1 MPLLLRP
8 IPWIVAAL
16 AALGIIGMQLI
27 GGGGRPIFPLLV
39 CYLPVLAS
47 GLLAIPLIVT
57 RSPSA
62 SISSSRAYSD
72 DPRGIP
78 LLAALVVGLYLV
90 IRTCFGGDPG
100 LREYELLRLAGVL
113 AVYLVMACAVCSR
126 GPRLL
131 FITLILASAFLQ
143 TGIEFYQFFCDA
155 SWSLIREAL
164 PWLAFHYPVTVG
176 SYANKNHLAWLL
188 GDAALFALALCCW
201 GRCRWTTRGL
211 LLYCFLF
218 FSAGVGLSLSRGGVV
233 ALGGGLV
240 VFALL
245 SLLILLAS
253 GNFRALLV
261 GSLGGLILAIFCG
274 AAAVLLSGNLAVQ
287 SRMQGLWMDTYRED
301 LWRAAIHDLG
311 VAPFLGLGAG
321 SFQWSARLMMPF
333 ESLLAHNDFAQL
345 LSEYGLIGA
354 LLLLV
359 FLTVHFRVGARRLL
373 QVKGDSSHDGEG
385 VALWSDSRAIL
396 LGALAVAAAQVIHSF
411 FDFNMHLAANALL
424 AGACFGLLC
433 NPSSPRS
440 GRGSQSGAGW
450 ARRTGALS
458 LTALCALMLV
468 VMQRSWIRER
478 GFFEAERLSK
488 KLSATAGNI
497 LESPEAVADGVR
509 HAQAALDA
517 VPCSS
522 RYAAILF
529 DLQWRRILCA
539 DPTLSEPGATLDLK
553 QRLTRV
559 VASDP
564 GDWFARMCLGDV
576 LARLGDE
583 TGARTAFLGAMQ
595 RLPLYAIVYEEY
607 GLVLEGEG
615 EGAEAE
621 HYYRVAGGFQGA
633 GDLRQR
639 LQRLESRKK
648 ERGDRFPSLTKLSLN
663 QALPKVFLKCF
674 K

>member
-1 MPLLLRP
+1 MPLLLRSL
-8 IPWIVAAL
+8 PWIVSAL

-27 GGGGRPIFPLLV
+27 GGGGRPMFPLLV

-47 GLLAIPLIVT
+47 GLLAILLIVT
-57 RSPSA
+57 RSLSA
-62 SISSSRAYSD
+62 STPSSRAYID

-78 LLAALVVGLYLV
+78 LLAALAVGLYLL

-131 FITLILASAFLQ
+131 FLSLMMAAAFVQ
-143 TGIEFYQFFCDA
+143 TGIEFYQLFCDA
-155 SWSLIREAL
+155 SWSPISEAF

-176 SYANKNHLAWLL
+176 TYANKNHLAWLL
-188 GDAALFALALCCW
+188 GDAALFALALSFW

-233 ALGGGLV
+233 ALVGGLV
-240 VFALL
+240 VFVLL

-253 GNFRALLV
+253 GNSRALLA
-261 GSLGGLILAIFCG
+261 GSLAGLMLAVVGGAG
-274 AAAVLLSGNLAVQ
+274 AVLLSENLSVQ
-287 SRMQGLWMDTYRED
+287 SRMQGLWIDTYRED

-321 SFQWSARLMMPF
+321 SFQWSARLMMPQ

-359 FLTVHFRVGARRLL
+359 FLTAHFRVGARRLL
-373 QVKGDSSHDGEG
+373 QVKGDSIHDGNG
-385 VALWSDSRAIL
+385 AALWSDSRAIL
-396 LGALAVAAAQVIHSF
+396 LGAFAVAVAEVIHSF

-433 NPSSPRS
+433 NPSLPRS
-440 GRGSQSGAGW
+440 GVGSQSGAGW
-450 ARRTGALS
+450 ARWTGALS

-468 VMQRSWIRER
+468 VMERSWNRER
-478 GFFEAERLSK
+478 GFCKAERLSK
-488 KLSATAGNI
+488 KLCATAGNTPFS
-497 LESPEAVADGVR
+497 LEGVPEGVR

-517 VPCSS
+517 VPSSS
-522 RYAAILF
+522 RYAAVLW

-539 DPTLSEPGATLDLK
+539 DPTLSEPEATLDLK
-553 QRLTRV
+553 HRLSRV
-559 VASDP
+559 VAHDP
-564 GDWFARMCLGDV
+564 GDWYARMCLGDV

-583 TGARTAFLGAMQ
+583 TGARIAFLGAMQ
-595 RLPLYAIVYEEY
+595 RLPLYAIVYEEF
-607 GLVLEGEG
+607 GFVLEGLG
-615 EGAEAE
+615 EEAEAE
-621 HYYRVAGGFQGA
+621 HYYHVAGRMQGA

-639 LQRLESRKK
+639 LQRLESRNRK
-648 ERGDRFPSLTKLSLN
+648 R
-663 QALPKVFLKCF
+663 
-674 K
+674 

>member
-1 MPLLLRP
+1 MPLPLRP
-8 IPWIVAAL
+8 LPWIVAAL
-16 AALGIIGMQLI
+16 AAVGIIGMQLI
-27 GGGGRPIFPLLV
+27 GGGGRPIFPLLF

-47 GLLAIPLIVT
+47 GLLAIPLVLT
-57 RSPSA
+57 GA
-62 SISSSRAYSD
+62 FSSSTHSFRAYSD

-78 LLAALVVGLYLV
+78 LLAALGLGIYLL

-100 LREYELLRLAGVL
+100 LREYELMRLAGVL
-113 AVYLVMACAVCSR
+113 MVYLVMACAVCSR

-131 FITLILASAFLQ
+131 FITLILASAFVQ
-143 TGIEFYQFFCDA
+143 ACVEFYQLFCDA
-155 SWSLIREAL
+155 SWSPFREVF
-164 PWLAFHYPVTVG
+164 PWLAYHYPVTVG
-176 SYANKNHLAWLL
+176 TYANKNHLAWLL
-188 GDAALFALALCCW
+188 GDAALFALALFCW

-218 FSAGVGLSLSRGGVV
+218 FSAAVGLSLSRGGVV
-233 ALGGGLV
+233 SLGVGLGL
-240 VFALL
+240 FALL

-253 GNFRALLV
+253 GNSRGLLV
-261 GSLGGLILAIFCG
+261 GSMAGLMLAVVGG
-274 AAAVLLSGNLAVQ
+274 AAAAFLSGNLAVQ

-311 VAPFLGLGAG
+311 AAPFLGLGAG
-321 SFQWSARLMMPF
+321 SFQWSARLMMPY

-359 FLTVHFRVGARRLL
+359 FLTVHFRVGAHPLL
-373 QVKGDSSHDGEG
+373 QVKCDAGHEVGSG
-385 VALWSDSRAIL
+385 AFWSDSRAIL
-396 LGALAVAAAQVIHSF
+396 LGALAVSGAQVIHSF

-440 GRGSQSGAGW
+440 GRDTRSRAGW
-450 ARRTGALS
+450 ARWAGVLA
-458 LTALCALMLV
+458 LTALCVLMLV
-468 VMQRSWIRER
+468 VMERSWNRER

-488 KLSATAGNI
+488 KLSANSGDTLNSLAGV
-497 LESPEAVADGVR
+497 PEGVL

-522 RYAAILF
+522 RYAAILW

-539 DPTLSEPGATLDLK
+539 DPTLSEPGSTLDLK

-564 GDWFARMCLGDV
+564 GDWFVRMCLGDV

-595 RLPLYAIVYEEY
+595 RLPLFALVYEEY
-607 GLVLEGEG
+607 GLVLEGFG
-615 EGAEAE
+615 EEAEAG
-621 HYYRVAGGFQGA
+621 HYYRVASRFEGA
-633 GDLRQR
+633 LDFRQR

-648 ERGDRFPSLTKLSLN
+648 ER
-663 QALPKVFLKCF
+663 
-674 K
+674 

>member
-1 MPLLLRP
+1 MLL
-8 IPWIVAAL
+8 
-16 AALGIIGMQLI
+16 ALGIIGMQLI
-27 GGGGRPIFPLLV
+27 GGGGRPMFPLLV

-57 RSPSA
+57 RSLST
-62 SISSSRAYSD
+62 STSRCYYD

-78 LLAALVVGLYLV
+78 LLAALVVGLYLL

-131 FITLILASAFLQ
+131 FLSLMMASAFVQ
-143 TGIEFYQFFCDA
+143 AGIEFYQFFCDA
-155 SWSLIREAL
+155 SWSPIREAF
-164 PWLAFHYPVTVG
+164 PWLVFHYPVTVG
-176 SYANKNHLAWLL
+176 TYANKNHLAWLL

-211 LLYCFLF
+211 LLYCFMF
-218 FSAGVGLSLSRGGVV
+218 FSAGVAMSLSRGGVV

-240 VFALL
+240 LFALL

-253 GNFRALLV
+253 GNFRGLLV
-261 GSLGGLILAIFCG
+261 GSMAGLMLAVAGGV
-274 AAAVLLSGNLAVQ
+274 AAVLLSGNLAVQ

-321 SFQWSARLMMPF
+321 SFQWSARLMMPY

-359 FLTVHFRVGARRLL
+359 FLTVHFRVGARRLV
-373 QVKGDSSHDGEG
+373 QVHGDALHGNG
-385 VALWSDSRAIL
+385 GAALWNDSRAIL
-396 LGALAVAAAQVIHSF
+396 LGALAVTGAQVIHSF

-433 NPSSPRS
+433 NPSSHRY
-440 GRGSQSGAGW
+440 GRGPQSGTGW
-450 ARRTGALS
+450 VRWTGALS

-468 VMQRSWIRER
+468 VMERSWNREK

-488 KLSATAGNI
+488 KLSATTGNT
-497 LESPEAVADGVR
+497 LASLKGVPEAVR
-509 HAQAALDA
+509 HTQASLDE
-517 VPCSS
+517 VPSSS
-522 RYAAILF
+522 RYAAVLF
-529 DLQWRRILCA
+529 DLQWRRILCS
-539 DPTLSEPGATLDLK
+539 DPTLAEPGVTLDLK
-553 QRLTRV
+553 RRLSRV
-559 VASDP
+559 VALDP

-583 TGARTAFLGAMQ
+583 TGARNAFLGAMQ
-595 RLPLYAIVYEEY
+595 RLPLFALVYEEY
-607 GLVLEGEG
+607 GLALEGFG
-615 EGAEAE
+615 EEAEAE
-621 HYYRVAGGFQGA
+621 HYYRVASRFQGA
-633 GDLRQR
+633 VDLRQR

-648 ERGDRFPSLTKLSLN
+648 ER
-663 QALPKVFLKCF
+663 
-674 K
+674 

>member
-1 MPLLLRP
+1 MLL
-8 IPWIVAAL
+8 
-16 AALGIIGMQLI
+16 ALGIIGMQLI
-27 GGGGRPIFPLLV
+27 GGGGRPMFPLLV

-57 RSPSA
+57 RSLST
-62 SISSSRAYSD
+62 STSTSTSRCYSD

-78 LLAALVVGLYLV
+78 LLAALAVGLYLL

-113 AVYLVMACAVCSR
+113 AAYLVMACAVCSR

-131 FITLILASAFLQ
+131 FLLLMMASAFVQ
-143 TGIEFYQFFCDA
+143 AGIEFYQFFCVA
-155 SWSLIREAL
+155 SWSPIRKAF
-164 PWLAFHYPVTVG
+164 PWLVFHYPVTVG
-176 SYANKNHLAWLL
+176 TYANKNHLAWLL

-218 FSAGVGLSLSRGGVV
+218 FSAGVALSLSRGGVV

-240 VFALL
+240 LFALL
-245 SLLILLAS
+245 SLMILLAL
-253 GNFRALLV
+253 GNSRGLLV
-261 GSLGGLILAIFCG
+261 GSMAGLMLAVVGGAV
-274 AAAVLLSGNLAVQ
+274 AVLLSGNLAVQ
-287 SRMQGLWMDTYRED
+287 SRMQVLWMDTYRED

-311 VAPFLGLGAG
+311 VAPFLGMGAG
-321 SFQWSARLMMPF
+321 SFQWSARLMMPY

-359 FLTVHFRVGARRLL
+359 FLTVHFRVDARRLL
-373 QVKGDSSHDGEG
+373 QLKGDSSHDGDG

-396 LGALAVAAAQVIHSF
+396 LGALAVAGAQVIHSF

-433 NPSSPRS
+433 NPSSKRS
-440 GRGSQSGAGW
+440 GRGPQSREGW
-450 ARRTGALS
+450 ARWTGVLS
-458 LTALCALMLV
+458 LTGLCALMLV
-468 VMQRSWIRER
+468 VMERNWNRER

-488 KLSATAGNI
+488 KLSATAGNTRDS
-497 LESPEAVADGVR
+497 LEGVPEGVR
-509 HAQAALDA
+509 HAQAALDSA
-517 VPCSS
+517 PSSS
-522 RYAAILF
+522 RYAAVLWY
-529 DLQWRRILCA
+529 LQWRRILCA
-539 DPTLSEPGATLDLK
+539 DPTLSEPEATLDLK

-595 RLPLYAIVYEEY
+595 RLPLYAIVYEEF
-607 GLVLEGEG
+607 GLVLEGLG
-615 EGAEAE
+615 EEAEAE
-621 HYYRVAGGFQGA
+621 HYYRVAGRMQGVI
-633 GDLRQR
+633 DLRQR
-639 LQRLESRKK
+639 LQRLESRKR
-648 ERGDRFPSLTKLSLN
+648 ER
-663 QALPKVFLKCF
+663 
-674 K
+674 

>member
-1 MPLLLRP
+1 MLL
-8 IPWIVAAL
+8 
-16 AALGIIGMQLI
+16 ALGIIGMQLI
-27 GGGGRPIFPLLV
+27 GGGGRPMFPLLV

-57 RSPSA
+57 RSLST
-62 SISSSRAYSD
+62 STSRCYSD

-78 LLAALVVGLYLV
+78 LLAALAVGLYLL

-131 FITLILASAFLQ
+131 FLSLMMASAFVQ
-143 TGIEFYQFFCDA
+143 AGIEFYQFFCDA
-155 SWSLIREAL
+155 SWSPIREAF
-164 PWLAFHYPVTVG
+164 PWLVFHYPVTVG
-176 SYANKNHLAWLL
+176 TYANKNHLAWLL

-211 LLYCFLF
+211 LLYCFMF
-218 FSAGVGLSLSRGGVV
+218 FSAGVAMSLSRGGVV

-240 VFALL
+240 LFALL

-253 GNFRALLV
+253 GNFRGLLV
-261 GSLGGLILAIFCG
+261 GSMAGLMLAVAGGV
-274 AAAVLLSGNLAVQ
+274 AAVLLSGNLAVQ

-321 SFQWSARLMMPF
+321 SFQWSARLMMPY

-373 QVKGDSSHDGEG
+373 QVKGDSSHDRD
-385 VALWSDSRAIL
+385 VAALWSDSRAIL
-396 LGALAVAAAQVIHSF
+396 LGALAVTGAQVIHSF

-424 AGACFGLLC
+424 AGACFGLLY
-433 NPSSPRS
+433 NPSSHRY
-440 GRGSQSGAGW
+440 GRGPQSGAGW
-450 ARRTGALS
+450 VRWTGAVS

-468 VMQRSWIRER
+468 VMERSWNREK

-488 KLSATAGNI
+488 KLSATTGNT
-497 LESPEAVADGVR
+497 LESLKGVPEAVR
-509 HAQAALDA
+509 HTQAALDE
-517 VPCSS
+517 VPSSS
-522 RYAAILF
+522 RYAAVLF
-529 DLQWRRILCA
+529 DLQWRRILCS
-539 DPTLSEPGATLDLK
+539 DPTLAEPGVTLDLK
-553 QRLTRV
+553 RRLSRV
-559 VASDP
+559 VALDP

-583 TGARTAFLGAMQ
+583 TGARNAFLGAMQ
-595 RLPLYAIVYEEY
+595 RLPLFALVYEEY
-607 GLVLEGEG
+607 GLALEGFG
-615 EGAEAE
+615 EEAEAE
-621 HYYRVAGGFQGA
+621 HYYRVASRFQGA
-633 GDLRQR
+633 VDLRQR

-648 ERGDRFPSLTKLSLN
+648 ER
-663 QALPKVFLKCF
+663 
-674 K
+674 

>member
-1 MPLLLRP
+1 M
-8 IPWIVAAL
+8 
-16 AALGIIGMQLI
+16 
-27 GGGGRPIFPLLV
+27 FPLLV
-39 CYLPVLAS
+39 CYLPVMAS
-47 GLLAIPLIVT
+47 GLLAIPLAVT
-57 RSPSA
+57 RSLF
-62 SISSSRAYSD
+62 SSRTRSD
-72 DPRGIP
+72 QPGRIPVLSAMGMGIY
-78 LLAALVVGLYLV
+78 LL

-100 LREYELLRLAGVL
+100 LREYEFLRLAGVMT
-113 AVYLVMACAVCSR
+113 VYLVMACAVCSR

-233 ALGGGLV
+233 ALATGLV
-240 VFALL
+240 LFSVV

-253 GNFRALLV
+253 GNSRALIAGLLA
-261 GSLGGLILAIFCG
+261 GLGVAVFGG
-274 AAAVLLSGNLAVQ
+274 AVAVLLSGNQAVQ

-311 VAPFLGLGAG
+311 VAPFLGMGAG
-321 SFQWSARLMMPF
+321 SFQWSARLMMPY

-345 LSEYGLIGA
+345 LSEYGMVGA
-354 LLLLV
+354 LLVLV
-359 FLTVHFRVGARRLL
+359 FLMVHFRVGARHLIKV
-373 QVKGDSSHDGEG
+373 QGDSSHDGDG
-385 VALWSDSRAIL
+385 AALWSDSRAIL
-396 LGALAVAAAQVIHSF
+396 FGAFAVAVAEVIHSF

-433 NPSSPRS
+433 NPSLPRS
-440 GRGSQSGAGW
+440 GGGSQSGAGW
-450 ARRTGALS
+450 ACWTGALS
-458 LTALCALMLV
+458 LTALCALMLLV
-468 VMQRSWIRER
+468 IERSWNRER

-488 KLSATAGNI
+488 KLSATAGNT
-497 LESPEAVADGVR
+497 LESLEGVPDGVR
-509 HAQAALDA
+509 HAEAALDA
-517 VPCSS
+517 VPSSS
-522 RYAAILF
+522 RYAAVLF

-553 QRLTRV
+553 RRLSRV

-564 GDWFARMCLGDV
+564 GDWFSRMCQGNV

-583 TGARTAFLGAMQ
+583 TGARNAFLGAMQ
-595 RLPLYAIVYEEY
+595 RLSLFAVVYEEY
-607 GLVLEGEG
+607 GLALEGFG
-615 EGAEAE
+615 EEAEAE
-621 HYYRVAGGFQGA
+621 HYYRVASRFQGA
-633 GDLRQR
+633 VDLRQR

-648 ERGDRFPSLTKLSLN
+648 ER
-663 QALPKVFLKCF
+663 
-674 K
+674 

>member
-8 IPWIVAAL
+8 LPWIVAAL
-16 AALGIIGMQLI
+16 ASLGIIGMQLI
-27 GGGGRPIFPLLV
+27 GGGGRPMFPVLV

-47 GLLAIPLIVT
+47 GLLAILLIVN
-57 RSPSA
+57 RSLSA
-62 SISSSRAYSD
+62 STSPSRAYID

-78 LLAALVVGLYLV
+78 LLTALAVGLYLL

-131 FITLILASAFLQ
+131 FLSLMMASAFVQ
-143 TGIEFYQFFCDA
+143 TGIEFYQLFCDA
-155 SWSLIREAL
+155 SWSPIREAF

-176 SYANKNHLAWLL
+176 TYANKNHLAWLL
-188 GDAALFALALCCW
+188 GDAALFALALSFW
-201 GRCRWTTRGL
+201 GRCRWTTRGIFL
-211 LLYCFLF
+211 GGFLF
-218 FSAGVGLSLSRGGVV
+218 FSAGVVLSLSRGGVV
-233 ALGGGLV
+233 ALATGLV
-240 VFALL
+240 LFSVV

-253 GNFRALLV
+253 GNSRALIA
-261 GSLGGLILAIFCG
+261 GSLAGLGVAVFGGAG
-274 AAAVLLSGNLAVQ
+274 AVLLSGNQAVQ

-311 VAPFLGLGAG
+311 VAPFMGMGAG
-321 SFQWSARLMMPF
+321 SFQWSARLMMPY

-354 LLLLV
+354 LLVLV
-359 FLTVHFRVGARRLL
+359 FLTVHFRVGARHLI
-373 QVKGDSSHDGEG
+373 QVKGDSIHDGNG
-385 VALWSDSRAIL
+385 AALWSDSRAIL
-396 LGALAVAAAQVIHSF
+396 IGALAVAGAQVIHSF

-440 GRGSQSGAGW
+440 GRGFQSGVGW
-450 ARRTGALS
+450 ARWTGALS
-458 LTALCALMLV
+458 LTALCALMLLV
-468 VMQRSWIRER
+468 IERSWNRER

-488 KLSATAGNI
+488 KLSATAGNT
-497 LESPEAVADGVR
+497 LESLEGVPDGVR
-509 HAQAALDA
+509 HAQAALNA
-517 VPCSS
+517 VPSSS
-522 RYAAILF
+522 RYAAVLF

-539 DPTLSEPGATLDLK
+539 DPTLSEPEATLDLK
-553 QRLTRV
+553 QRLFRV
-559 VASDP
+559 VALDP
-564 GDWFARMCLGDV
+564 GDWFTRMCLGDV

-583 TGARTAFLGAMQ
+583 TGARIAFLGAMQ
-595 RLPLYAIVYEEY
+595 RLPLYAIVYEEF
-607 GLVLEGEG
+607 GLVLERFGSD
-615 EGAEAE
+615 ADAE
-621 HYYRVAGGFQGA
+621 HYYRVAGRFQGA

-648 ERGDRFPSLTKLSLN
+648 ER
-663 QALPKVFLKCF
+663 
-674 K
+674 

>member
-8 IPWIVAAL
+8 LPWIVAAL

-39 CYLPVLAS
+39 CYLTVLAS

-57 RSPSA
+57 RSLSAFTSPS
-62 SISSSRAYSD
+62 RVYSE
-72 DPRGIP
+72 DPEGIP
-78 LLAALVVGLYLV
+78 LLAALAMGLYLL
-90 IRTCFGGDPG
+90 IRTCFGGDTG

-113 AVYLVMACAVCSR
+113 TLYLVMACAVCSR

-131 FITLILASAFLQ
+131 FLSLILISAFFQ
-143 TGIEFYQFFCDA
+143 TVVELYQFFDDA
-155 SWSLIREAL
+155 AWSPIREYFA
-164 PWLAFHYPVTVG
+164 WLEFHYPVTVG
-176 SYANKNHLAWLL
+176 TYANKNHLAWLL

-201 GRCRWTTRGL
+201 GRCRWMTRGL
-211 LLYCFLF
+211 LLYGFLF
-218 FSAGVGLSLSRGGVV
+218 FSSGVALSLSRGGVV

-240 VFALL
+240 ILVIL

-253 GNFRALLV
+253 GNFRVLLV
-261 GSLGGLILAIFCG
+261 GSLAGLTLAV
-274 AAAVLLSGNLAVQ
+274 AVGVSALLLSGNLAVQ

-321 SFQWSARLMMPF
+321 SFQWSARLMMPY

-345 LSEYGLIGA
+345 LSEYGLVGA

-359 FLTVHFRVGARRLL
+359 FLTVHFGSGARRLL
-373 QVKGDSSHDGEG
+373 QVHGDTLHGEG
-385 VALWSDSRAIL
+385 GAALWSDSRAIL
-396 LGALAVAAAQVIHSF
+396 LGALAVAGAQVIHSF

-433 NPSSPRS
+433 NPSTQWS
-440 GRGSQSGAGW
+440 RGGSRSGAGW
-450 ARRTGALS
+450 VRWTGALS

-468 VMQRSWIRER
+468 LMERSWNRER

-488 KLSATAGNI
+488 KLSATTGNT
-497 LESPEAVADGVR
+497 LESLKGVPEAVR
-509 HAQAALDA
+509 HTQAALDE
-517 VPCSS
+517 VPSSS
-522 RYAAILF
+522 RYAAVLF

-553 QRLTRV
+553 RRLSRV
-559 VASDP
+559 VALDP

-583 TGARTAFLGAMQ
+583 TGARNAFLGAMQ
-595 RLPLYAIVYEEY
+595 RLPLFAVVYEEY
-607 GLVLEGEG
+607 GLALEGFG
-615 EGAEAE
+615 EEAEAE
-621 HYYRVAGGFQGA
+621 HYYRVASRFQGA
-633 GDLRQR
+633 VDLRQR

-648 ERGDRFPSLTKLSLN
+648 ER
-663 QALPKVFLKCF
+663 
-674 K
+674 

>member
-1 MPLLLRP
+1 
-8 IPWIVAAL
+8 
-16 AALGIIGMQLI
+16 MQLI
-27 GGGGRPIFPLLV
+27 GGGGRPIFPLLA

-47 GLLAIPLIVT
+47 GLLAIMLIVT
-57 RSPSA
+57 RSLSA
-62 SISSSRAYSD
+62 STSTSRAYSHD
-72 DPRGIP
+72 QGGIP
-78 LLAALVVGLYLV
+78 LLAALAVGLYLL

-131 FITLILASAFLQ
+131 FLSLMMASAFVQ
-143 TGIEFYQFFCDA
+143 AGIEFYQFFCVA
-155 SWSLIREAL
+155 FWSPIREAF
-164 PWLAFHYPVTVG
+164 PWLVFHYPFTVG
-176 SYANKNHLAWLL
+176 TYANKNHLAWLM

-211 LLYCFLF
+211 LLYCFMF
-218 FSAGVGLSLSRGGVV
+218 FSAGVAMSLSRGGVV

-240 VFALL
+240 LFALL

-253 GNFRALLV
+253 GNFRGLLV
-261 GSLGGLILAIFCG
+261 GSMAGLMLAVAGGVAV
-274 AAAVLLSGNLAVQ
+274 VLLSGNLAVQ

-321 SFQWSARLMMPF
+321 SFQWSARLMMPY

-345 LSEYGLIGA
+345 LSEYGLVGA

-359 FLTVHFRVGARRLL
+359 FLTVHFVFSARRLL
-373 QVKGDSSHDGEG
+373 QVHGDTLHGDGG
-385 VALWSDSRAIL
+385 AALWSDSRAIL
-396 LGALAVAAAQVIHSF
+396 LGALAVAGAQVVHSF

-433 NPSSPRS
+433 NPFTQWS
-440 GRGSQSGAGW
+440 RGGCRSGAGW
-450 ARRTGALS
+450 VRWTGALS

-468 VMQRSWIRER
+468 VMERSWNREK

-488 KLSATAGNI
+488 KLSATTGNT
-497 LESPEAVADGVR
+497 LESLKGVPEAVR
-509 HAQAALDA
+509 HTQAALDE
-517 VPCSS
+517 VPSSS
-522 RYAAILF
+522 RYAAVLF
-529 DLQWRRILCA
+529 DLQWRRFLCS
-539 DPTLSEPGATLDLK
+539 DPTLAEPGVTLDLK
-553 QRLTRV
+553 RRLSRV
-559 VASDP
+559 VALDP

-583 TGARTAFLGAMQ
+583 TGARNAFLGAMQ
-595 RLPLYAIVYEEY
+595 RLPLFALVYEEY
-607 GLVLEGEG
+607 GLALEGFG
-615 EGAEAE
+615 EEAEAE
-621 HYYRVAGGFQGA
+621 HYYRVASRFQGA
-633 GDLRQR
+633 VDLRQR

-648 ERGDRFPSLTKLSLN
+648 ER
-663 QALPKVFLKCF
+663 
-674 K
+674 